1 MKNISKFATSKIK
14 KLKPYVAA
22 SQDIWNK
29 NSKTKL
35 KLDWN
40 EGVVEP
46 PKEIT
51 SSATNYLNMD
61 ILKYYPNV
69 RNDNL
74 LIKIAKFLECDTNNI
89 SYFSGIDS
97 LHEYIARAFLE
108 KNDKV
113 AMLMPT
119 YDNFRAVCDASDAE
133 VIKLD
138 YFNNGKHS
146 QTKKFNT
153 KIVYF
158 ANPNN
163 PTGELISQ
171 QCIKEILTLN
181 DETLF
186 VIDEAYIEFGGES
199 AVSLVAEFKNV
210 LVCRTLS
217 KAFCLAGIRF
227 GYCVAHEEIVNSLNS
242 IRNPKSVTMLSQII
256 AEKAISEN
264 SYMLKNVESTNQA
277 KDLLT
282 KFLEKK
288 IPDIEIRGESGN
300 FLLLIFK
307 NEKLLVKFINS
318 LEERGIF
325 IRNSTKLVK
334 NSCRVTVPPVEK
346 LDYLLNCIEEFT

>member
-1 MKNISKFATSKIK
+1 MKSISKFATSKIK

-22 SQDIWNK
+22 SQDIWNQD
-29 NSKTKL
+29 SKTKL

-40 EGVVEP
+40 EGVIEP

-51 SSATNYLNMD
+51 NSATDFLNMD

-74 LIKIAKFLECDTNNI
+74 LTNISKFIDCEIENI

-108 KNDKV
+108 KGDKV
-113 AMLMPT
+113 TMLMPT

-138 YFNNGKHS
+138 YFNNGQHS
-146 QTKKFNT
+146 KTLEFNT
-153 KIVYF
+153 KIVYL

-163 PTGELISQ
+163 PTGELLSIEL
-171 QCIKEILTLN
+171 IKEMLKVN
-181 DETLF
+181 NETLF

-199 AVSLVAEFKNV
+199 AVSLVGEFKNV

-227 GYCVAHEEIVNSLNS
+227 GYCVAHSEIVNALDA

-264 SYMLKNVESTNQA
+264 SYMLKNVESTNKA
-277 KDLLT
+277 KIILR

-288 IPDIEIRGESGN
+288 IPHIEIRGEGGN

-307 NEKLLVKFINS
+307 NEEFLSTFING
-318 LEERGIF
+318 LEDKGIF
-325 IRNSTKLVK
+325 IRNATKLVK
-334 NSCRVTVPPVEK
+334 NSCRITVPPLEK
-346 LDYLLNCIEEFT
+346 LDYLLNCIEELK